1 MDYNSIKKSRN
12 LKDHYDVG
20 VYGWWCHEN
29 FGGCLTYFALH
40 KVLSKMGLS
49 VLMIQEALGYPG
61 RYVIPDD
68 CISMKFARKNYDY
81 FPQVDASELKM
92 LNNVCDNFIIG
103 GDQLWNN
110 NIPFCKEDCF
120 LNFVEDDKR
129 KISFSTSFGSK
140 DHFPPAAFVAQMA
153 PLLRRFDAISVRENY
168 ASAIADNIYHAKA
181 RQIIDAVFLPEKKD
195 YLEIAQ
201 KADCTLPKH
210 YLVAFILN
218 PTAKKRAQIEA
229 IARRLKLEVVCI
241 PDAAAAYHAKFNEIF
256 RGLTILSPLSV
267 ENFIKTYAEADYVIT
282 DSFHGTCMSYVFK
295 KDFNVYYNEQRGAD
309 RFISLMETLQLGE
322 RKIDETQTIEQIND
336 NPNIGY
342 NVDWNQ
348 ATKNVSTEKNS
359 AMKWLKEA
367 IEKIK
372 GTEKYPSEIKNPDAE
387 KLMANQDFKKIRM
400 LVSLLKDYGVKHI
413 VLSPGGRDVPIIRM
427 FEYNDDSFVL
437 HRVTDERSA
446 AYFGLGLAAQLR
458 KPVACVCTSGT
469 AASNYLP
476 AVTEAYYTGIPLIMI
491 TADRYGVYLNHGE
504 DQTIPQKNI
513 YDGVI
518 KKSISLP
525 ECGGYY
531 AEYQTRRDISDCI
544 LEATHNSYGPVHI
557 NVPIENISIGS
568 RVPRAYWHV
577 LPFTHPHILRASF
590 LDGKKEMYK
599 WLDCL
604 KRSNRIMLVYGQN
617 APVDAEQKKYIDL
630 FTKKFNCVVIT
641 DHISNF
647 DNEYCIQPYN
657 MLNAISQEVF
667 NNELAPDILITVGG
681 KRLMNDPL
689 TFKVRRCNKG
699 IRHWSVT
706 PDGKV
711 KDFYFKLT
719 SVIESSQSYFFEWFA
734 SNAREITNNKEF
746 YSKWHD
752 LNEKYKEYPIVNAF
766 NAHFV
771 QRKLS
776 ATLPGNS
783 VLHLGVGQ
791 SFYDIRR
798 YSLLKNIEVFC
809 NMGTNGID
817 GCTSTFMGQC
827 AIEKERLCFL
837 LVGDLS
843 FFYDMNSIW
852 NKELNKN
859 VRIMMINNNG
869 TDLLRG
875 HNLKAVSSV
884 HNTLAEGWVKSN
896 PGFEYISARSP
907 EEFEKELPYF
917 VSKEPK
923 KAVFFEVICD

>member
-1 MDYNSIKKSRN
+1 MDYNSIKQNRG
-12 LKDHYDVG
+12 LKEHYDFG

-40 KVLSKMGLS
+40 KFLTKMGLS

-61 RYVIPDD
+61 RYIIPDD
-68 CISMKFARKNYDY
+68 CISMKFAKNNYDC
-81 FPQVDASELKM
+81 FPQVNASELRI
-92 LNNVCDNFIIG
+92 LNKVCDGFIVG

-120 LNFVEDDKR
+120 LNFAEDDKK
-129 KISFSTSFGSK
+129 KISFSTSFGAK
-140 DHFPPAAFVAQMA
+140 DHCPSASFVSQMA

-168 ASAIADNIYHAKA
+168 ASFIADNIYHARA
-181 RQIIDAVFLPEKKD
+181 NQVIDAVFLPEKKD
-195 YLEIAQ
+195 YIEVAQ

-229 IARRLKLEVVCI
+229 IAQKLNLNVVCI

-267 ENFIKTYAEADYVIT
+267 ENFIKAYAEADYVIT

-295 KDFNVYYNEQRGAD
+295 KDFNVYYNEERGAD
-309 RFISLMETLQLGE
+309 RFVSLMNTLQLEE
-322 RKIDETQTIEQIND
+322 RRISETQTIDRIIED
-336 NPNIGY
+336 PNVGRGV
-342 NVDWNQ
+342 NWARAD
-348 ATKNVSTEKNS
+348 KNVSEEKNN

-367 IEKIK
+367 IGKVK
-372 GTEKYPSEIKNPDAE
+372 NKEKYPSEIKNPEAE
-387 KLMANQDFKKIRM
+387 KLMSNPDFKKIRM

-427 FEYNDDSFVL
+427 FEYNEESFIL

-491 TADRYGVYLNHGE
+491 TADRYGIYLNHGE
-504 DQTIPQKNI
+504 DQTIPQKHI

-518 KKSISLP
+518 KKSVSLP
-525 ECGGYY
+525 ESGGYY
-531 AEYQTRRDISDCI
+531 AEYQTRRDVSDCI
-544 LEATHNSYGPVHI
+544 LETTHNGNGPVHI

-568 RVPRAYWHV
+568 RVPRDYWRV

-590 LDGKKEMYK
+590 LDGVKEMYK
-599 WLDCL
+599 WIDCL
-604 KRSNRIMLVYGQN
+604 KQSDRIMLVYGQN
-617 APVDAEQKKYIDL
+617 APVNAEKKKFIDL
-630 FTKKFNCVVIT
+630 FTQKYNCVVVT

-647 DNEYCIQPYN
+647 NNEYCIQPYN
-657 MLNAISQEVF
+657 MLNAISQETF

-689 TFKVRRCNKG
+689 TFKVRGSTKG
-699 IRHWSVT
+699 IRHWAVA

-734 SNAREITNNKEF
+734 NNAGDITNNK
-746 YSKWHD
+746 
-752 LNEKYKEYPIVNAF
+752 
-766 NAHFV
+766 
-771 QRKLS
+771 R
-776 ATLPGNS
+776 
-783 VLHLGVGQ
+783 
-791 SFYDIRR
+791 
-798 YSLLKNIEVFC
+798 
-809 NMGTNGID
+809 
-817 GCTSTFMGQC
+817 
-827 AIEKERLCFL
+827 
-837 LVGDLS
+837 
-843 FFYDMNSIW
+843 
-852 NKELNKN
+852 
-859 VRIMMINNNG
+859 
-869 TDLLRG
+869 
-875 HNLKAVSSV
+875 
-884 HNTLAEGWVKSN
+884 
-896 PGFEYISARSP
+896 
-907 EEFEKELPYF
+907 
-917 VSKEPK
+917 
-923 KAVFFEVICD
+923 